1 MSEPRYHALKSHYEA
16 CLEAHGD
23 SHLGVNWS
31 RPEDAEMRHQVMLEM
46 IQPVEGQRVSV
57 LDFGCGASHF
67 YEFIRRKGRVD
78 IDYAGV
84 DISEKFVALSQSKF
98 PEVPYFCLDFLSPE
112 ADLPTYDYVVL
123 NGVFTNRTGMTHDD
137 MMEFFTRL
145 VTKLWPHARVG
156 LAFNAMT
163 KHVDW
168 EREDLFH
175 LPFDTLA
182 AFLKREVTRRFV
194 IRSDYGLYDYTTYLY
209 R

>member
-1 MSEPRYHALKSHYEA
+1 MTEPAHHALKNHYEA
-16 CLEAHGD
+16 CLDAHGD

-31 RPEDAEMRHQVMLEM
+31 RLEDAEKRHEVMLDM
-46 IQPVEGQRVSV
+46 IRPVDGRRLSV

-67 YEFIRRKGRVD
+67 YEYLRERGRDD
-78 IDYAGV
+78 IDYTGL
-84 DISEKFVALSQSKF
+84 DISEKFVALSRAKY
-98 PEVPYFCLDFLSPE
+98 PDNAYHCMDFLSPE
-112 ADLPTYDYVVL
+112 ATLPTYDYVVM
-123 NGVFTNRTGMTHDD
+123 NGVFTNRTGMSHAQ
-137 MMEFFTRL
+137 MEAFFTTL
-145 VTKLWPHARVG
+145 VAKLFPHVHVG

-182 AFLKREVTRRFV
+182 AFLKAEVSRRFV
-194 IRSDYGLYDYTTYLY
+194 IRSDYGLYDYTTYVY